1 MLRDLNGDFRFGP
14 MTAAFAPD
22 DEPDARGKRLAQRHR
37 FRLALAA
44 TVRHIRVNAPAD
56 LTDEDY
62 SDLVDRI

>member
-1 MLRDLNGDFRFGP
+1 
-14 MTAAFAPD
+14 MTATLAPD
-22 DEPDARGKRLAQRHR
+22 YKPDARGDRLLQRDR

-44 TVRHIRVNAPAD
+44 TVRDIRVNAPAD